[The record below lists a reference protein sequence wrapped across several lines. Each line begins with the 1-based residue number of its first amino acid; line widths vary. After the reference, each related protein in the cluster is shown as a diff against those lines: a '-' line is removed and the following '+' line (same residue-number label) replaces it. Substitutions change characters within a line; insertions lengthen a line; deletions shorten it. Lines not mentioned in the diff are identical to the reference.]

1 MILSQYNWQHYGFR
15 ICAIAIVSI
24 LFALCERAGGYALE
38 RPGQSLWISVSGSDG
53 SFTIAVK
60 DLAEPILHA
69 GIAAKIDGHWITSSS
84 YPRHSLR
91 QYSGS
96 SFRGAT
102 TDWEVVFSGLPGAPE
117 LIYHLCSYVDSPFG
131 EVEAIVRNK
140 GTKEIHVQ
148 AIRPLESIGGS
159 VLALGGVA
167 TQDRVLSDSYSEDV
181 PPIRIRDLMDAGG
194 SMHRGVGSQLVYN
207 RESHWS
213 FFAGALT
220 SDRFITLLRIHL
232 EKDGSSQAIES
243 FEAESTGTTEITS
256 DNSLAESPQE
266 DRIQLSLP
274 VVPGEEMRS
283 ERMLLS
289 VSKDYHAQLETYG
302 RYVGQ
307 LHKARIAAPNAMG
320 WWSWTAYY
328 YGLSED
334 TALTNAQ
341 WMAQHLSPL
350 GFTYFHLDEGY
361 QYARGEY
368 GTPDATLFP
377 HGVAAFEE
385 KVRAL
390 GLVGGLWTAPFEVSE
405 RSFVYLDHP
414 DWLVHNGDGKPIPLG
429 WANDHH
435 DRVYALDTTHPD
447 AQQYLHAMY
456 IKLVKDWGIRYL
468 KLDFMDDS
476 AIEGSRYRRNTTA
489 MEAQRIGLDIIR
501 QAVGKDVLLD
511 KDGST
516 MLNPVGYVD
525 YGRIAQDT
533 GHTFTATKEAAPAV
547 AARYYMNRNFFVND
561 ADAFTVSKQTILDHP
576 WNGGKV
582 PLTFDEAAVSIA
594 LSTVAGSMFEI
605 GDDLPTLGTS
615 PERLAL
621 VTNEELIRMVQT
633 GRAST
638 PVDLMTYDAADEQPS
653 VFYLNENNRR
663 SVLTIFNWTDRPR
676 THSID
681 LSSLGLDPHAHYAV
695 TDVLGGKSVPLS
707 NGYVSTTQPGH
718 SVRMF
723 LLKDSSSRT
732 PTTHLDII
740 GPSALNAGTA
750 AEFAVQLEK
759 PGNIPPD
766 CFWSFGDGVSSH
778 GATVKHAYT
787 QPGQYSLRLACGG
800 TDGPVVQKQITV
812 DGHIPSVFVPALKKR
827 FVEP

>member
-1 MILSQYNWQHYGFR
+1 V
-15 ICAIAIVSI
+15 AI
-24 LFALCERAGGYALE
+24 LFALRVSTGACALE
-38 RPGQSLWISVSGSDG
+38 GQSLQTSVSERDG
-53 SFTIAVK
+53 SFTIAAQG
-60 DLAEPILHA
+60 LTEPVLHA
-69 GIAAKIDGHWITSSS
+69 GIAAKVDGRWLSSSS
-84 YPRHSLR
+84 YPRHNLR
-91 QYSGS
+91 RYTGS

-102 TDWEVVFSGLPGAPE
+102 TDWEVVFSGLLGKPD
-117 LIYHLCSYVDSPFG
+117 LTYHLCSYVDFPFA
-131 EVEAIVRNK
+131 EIQATVRNT
-140 GTKEIHVQ
+140 GGKEIHVQ
-148 AIRPLESIGGS
+148 AVRPLQSIGEN
-159 VLALGGVA
+159 VLTLGGVA
-167 TQDRVLSDSYSEDV
+167 AQDRVLSDSYSEDV
-181 PPIRIRDLMDAGG
+181 PPIKIHDLKDADG
-194 SMHRGVGSQLVYN
+194 SIHRGVGSQLVYN
-207 RESHWS
+207 RDSHWS

-232 EKDGSSQAIES
+232 KKDGSSQAIES

-266 DRIQLSLP
+266 DRIQLSLR
-274 VVPGEEMRS
+274 VAPGEDIRS
-283 ERMLLS
+283 ERILLS
-289 VSKDYHAQLETYG
+289 VSNDYHTQLESYG
-302 RYVGQ
+302 RFVGR
-307 LHKARIAAPNAMG
+307 LHKARIAAPSIMG

-341 WMAQHLSPL
+341 WMAQHLAPL

-368 GTPDATLFP
+368 GTPDAALFP

-385 KVRAL
+385 KVRTL

-405 RSFVYLDHP
+405 RSFVYSDHP
-414 DWLVHNGDGKPIPLG
+414 DWLVHNSNGKPIPLG

-447 AQQYLHAMY
+447 AQQYLRATY
-456 IKLVKDWGIRYL
+456 TKLVKDWGIRYL

-476 AIEGSRYRRNTTA
+476 AIEGSRYRKDTTA
-489 MEAQRIGLDIIR
+489 MEAQRVGLDIIR
-501 QAVGKDVLLD
+501 QTVGNDVLLD
-511 KDGST
+511 KDGSV

-561 ADAFTVSKQTILDHP
+561 ADAFTVSKQTIPDHP

-582 PLTFDEAAVSIA
+582 PLTLDEAAVSIA
-594 LSTVAGSMFEI
+594 LSAVAGSMFEI
-605 GDDLPTLGTS
+605 GDDLPTLGSS

-638 PVDLMTYDAADEQPS
+638 PIDLMTYDTADEQPS
-653 VFYLNENNRR
+653 IFYLNESNGR

-676 THSID
+676 DRSID
-681 LSSLGLDPHAHYAV
+681 LSSLGLNTHVHYAA
-695 TDVLGGKSVPLS
+695 TDVLGDELVPLS
-707 NGYVSTTQPGH
+707 DGHLSTTQPGH

-723 LLKDSSSRT
+723 LLRDTSNST
-732 PTTHLDII
+732 PATHVDIV
-740 GPSALNAGTA
+740 GPSSLKTGSA
-750 AEFAVQLEK
+750 AEFTIRLEES
-759 PGNIPPD
+759 GDIPPD
-766 CFWSFGDGVSSH
+766 CSWSFGDGVSSH
-778 GATVKHAYT
+778 GATARHAYT
-787 QPGQYSLRLACGG
+787 QPGQYSLRLACGR

-812 DGHIPSVFVPALKKR
+812 EGRIPSVFVPALKKR

>member
-1 MILSQYNWQHYGFR
+1 MSNRHNRQYRGLR
-15 ICAIAIVSI
+15 ACATAIVTI
-24 LFALCERAGGYALE
+24 LPVLCVSAGAYALE
-38 RPGQSLWISVSGSDG
+38 GSGQSLKIAVSERDG
-53 SFTIAVK
+53 SYTIAAQ
-60 DLAEPILHA
+60 DLPEPVVQA
-69 GIAAKIDGHWITSSS
+69 GIAAKVDGHWITSSS
-84 YPRHSLR
+84 YPRHNLR
-91 QYSGS
+91 HYSGS

-102 TDWEVVFSGLPGAPE
+102 TDWEVVFSGLPGEPD
-117 LIYHLCSYVDSPFG
+117 LLYHLCSYNDSPFA
-131 EVEAIVRNK
+131 EVQATVRNT
-140 GTKEIHVQ
+140 GGKEIHVQ
-148 AIRPLESIGGS
+148 AIRPLESIGES
-159 VLALGGVA
+159 VLALGSVA
-167 TQDRVLSDSYSEDV
+167 AQDRVLSDSYSEDV
-181 PPIRIRDLMDAGG
+181 PPIRIRDLKDADGQ
-194 SMHRGVGSQLVYN
+194 MHRGVGSQLVYN
-207 RESHWS
+207 RDSHWS

-220 SDRFITLLRIHL
+220 SDRFITLLRIHIK
-232 EKDGSSQAIES
+232 KDGNSPTIES
-243 FEAESTGTTEITS
+243 LEAESTGTTEITS
-256 DNSLAESPQE
+256 DNSLAESPHE

-274 VVPGEEMRS
+274 MTPGEEIRS
-283 ERMLLS
+283 ERILLS
-289 VSKDYHAQLETYG
+289 VSKDYHAQLESYG
-302 RYVGQ
+302 RFVSQ
-307 LHKARIAAPNAMG
+307 LHKARIAAPNVMG

-405 RSFVYLDHP
+405 RSSVYLDHQ
-414 DWLVHNGDGKPIPLG
+414 DWLVHNGEGKPIPLG

-447 AQQYLHAMY
+447 AQQYLRTMY
-456 IKLVKDWGIRYL
+456 TKLVKEWGIRYL

-476 AIEGSRYRRNTTA
+476 AIEGSRYRRHTTA
-489 MEAQRIGLDIIR
+489 MEAQRIGLGIIR
-501 QAVGKDVLLD
+501 QAVGNDVMLD

-561 ADAFTVSKQTILDHP
+561 SDAFTVSKQTIPDHP
-576 WNGGKV
+576 WNGGKM
-582 PLTFDEAAVSIA
+582 PLTFDEAMVSIA
-594 LSTVAGSMFEI
+594 LSAVAGSMFEI
-605 GDDLPTLGTS
+605 GDDLPTLGSS

-653 VFYLNENNRR
+653 VFYLNENSGR
-663 SVLTIFNWTDRPR
+663 SVLTIFNWTDQPR
-676 THSID
+676 THTID
-681 LSSLGLDPHAHYAV
+681 LSSLGLGSHGHYAV
-695 TDVLGGKSVPLS
+695 TDVIGGESVSLS
-707 NGYVSTTQPGH
+707 DGQVSTTQPGH
-718 SVRMF
+718 SVRVL
-723 LLKDSSSRT
+723 LLKDISNRT
-732 PTTHLDII
+732 SAAHLEII
-740 GPSALNAGTA
+740 GPSALKAGSV
-750 AEFAVQLEK
+750 AEFAIQLND
-759 PGNIPPD
+759 PGNLPSD
-766 CFWSFGDGVSSH
+766 CSWSFGDGVSSH
-778 GATVKHAYT
+778 GAIARHAYT
-787 QPGQYSLRLACGG
+787 QPGQYSLKLACGG
-800 TDGPVVQKQITV
+800 IDGSVAQEQIKV
-812 DGHIPSVFVPALKKR
+812 DGRIPSVFVPALKKR